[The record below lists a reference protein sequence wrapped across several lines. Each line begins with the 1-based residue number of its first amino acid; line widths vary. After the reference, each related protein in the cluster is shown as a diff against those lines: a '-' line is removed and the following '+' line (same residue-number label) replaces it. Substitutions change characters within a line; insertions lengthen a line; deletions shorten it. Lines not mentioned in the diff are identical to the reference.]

1 MNYEDESQIFQAL
14 NQLDREKYHDQ
25 FCHIVKKLIG
35 QETFFIKKDIASKE
49 DAINYLCDN
58 LIQLDYATKEYK
70 EDVFKRE
77 EMAGTAF
84 VQGFAV
90 PHAITVQPLR
100 STISVMVLKNP
111 VKWGKYEIRLIL
123 LLSISEQDNQMLHT
137 FFDWLSNVLIDYNQ
151 LMQFIEAGNYQE
163 FMKLMTA

>member
-1 MNYEDESQIFQAL
+1 
-14 NQLDREKYHDQ
+14 
-25 FCHIVKKLIG
+25 
-35 QETFFIKKDIASKE
+35 
-49 DAINYLCDN
+49 
-58 LIQLDYATKEYK
+58 
-70 EDVFKRE
+70 
-77 EMAGTAF
+77 MAGTAL

-111 VKWGKYEIRLIL
+111 VKWGKYEVRLIL

-151 LMQFIEAGNYQE
+151 LMQFIEVDNYQQ